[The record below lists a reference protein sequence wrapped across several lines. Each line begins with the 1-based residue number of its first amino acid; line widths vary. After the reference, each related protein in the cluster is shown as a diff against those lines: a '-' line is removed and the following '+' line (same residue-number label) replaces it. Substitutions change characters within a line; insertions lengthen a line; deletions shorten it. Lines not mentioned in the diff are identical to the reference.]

1 MNAPLFFSNA
11 GDQRGTPQ
19 ALFDALHA
27 EFAFTLDAAA
37 DETNHKCDLWFGP
50 GGLALD
56 ALTED
61 WGGEGSVVFC
71 NPPYS
76 ACKAFVAKAAEEAK
90 KGATVV
96 LLVPART
103 DTRWWQDMIWDASA
117 WGGTQLD
124 LVREIR
130 RGERWLDEMPDQQP
144 DGNWRPGVRGR
155 FIPGRLSFE
164 LSVTIEQRV
173 YVKEQ
178 VAIIFADTF
187 PDTLRE
193 RHAYEALIAATGL
206 PRMAIDGIVADK
218 PDDELLGGAP
228 FPSAI
233 VIFEGA

>member
-19 ALFDALHA
+19 ALFAALHA
-27 EFAFTLDAAA
+27 EFNFTLDAAA

-50 GGLALD
+50 GGLAVN
-56 ALTED
+56 ALGED
-61 WGGEGSVVFC
+61 WGGEGSVVFV

-76 ACKAFVAKAAEEAK
+76 DCKTFVAKAAEEAK

-103 DTRWWQDMIWDASA
+103 DTRWWNDHIWDASA
-117 WGGTQLD
+117 YAPEQTIRVFAGE
-124 LVREIR
+124 REI
-130 RGERWLDEMPDQQP
+130 GVQP

-155 FIPGRLSFE
+155 FISGRLSFE

-173 YVKEQ
+173 YVKQQ

-193 RHAYEALIAATGL
+193 KHAYEALIAATGL

-233 VIFEGA
+233 VIFEGAR